1 LVRVAGNRSAAAAV
15 TETQHDGMKLLR
27 VGYDL
32 FGEVRFLLSTGQ
44 PPSNALIPTL
54 DIHISMLRTWILE
67 AGIPVVE
74 IPPVPAGFESMAC
87 LTHDVDFLRIREHK
101 FNRTMCGFL
110 WRASGGV
117 FLQAGRQKNVWDPM
131 SGRLKGVM
139 SFLGL

>member
-1 LVRVAGNRSAAAAV
+1 HTRSDRDWSSDV
-15 TETQHDGMKLLR
+15 CSSDLTQHDGMKVLR

-74 IPPVPAGFESMAC
+74 IPPVPAGFERSEERRVGKECRSRWMA
-87 LTHDVDFLRIREHK
+87 
-101 FNRTMCGFL
+101 
-110 WRASGGV
+110 
-117 FLQAGRQKNVWDPM
+117 
-131 SGRLKGVM
+131 
-139 SFLGL
+139 